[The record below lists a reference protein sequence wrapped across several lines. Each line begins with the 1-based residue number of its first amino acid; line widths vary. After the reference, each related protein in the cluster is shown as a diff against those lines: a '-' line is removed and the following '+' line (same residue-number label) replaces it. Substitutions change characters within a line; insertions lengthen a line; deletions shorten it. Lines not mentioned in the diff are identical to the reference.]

1 MFRLLLFD
9 IDGTL
14 LWPGTVPKE
23 CMARA
28 MEEVFGS
35 RGNVAKYSFAGKTDL
50 RIVTD
55 VMTQAGYAV
64 SQVQGRME
72 EVLARYISLL
82 GESLRPEGMTLYRG
96 TRPLLETL
104 RTIPGV
110 ALGLVT
116 GNVETGAR
124 IKLGQFGLNEFFETG
139 AFGNDSIDRDDLP
152 GIALRRAQ
160 TRYQVEIPA
169 AQVVV
174 IGDSVYDV
182 RSARACAARAVA
194 VATGHTTREVL
205 ATEGPDCLLDN
216 LDCTEEAVAALL
228 EAVPEKSV
236 QM

>member
-23 CMARA
+23 CMACA

-35 RGNVAKYSFAGKTDL
+35 RGDVAKYAFAGKTDL

-55 VMTQAGYAV
+55 IMTQDGYAG

-82 GESLRPEGMTLYRG
+82 GESLRPEGMTLYGG
-96 TRPLLETL
+96 TRPLLEAL

-116 GNVETGAR
+116 GNVEAGAR

-160 TRYQVEIPA
+160 TRYQQKISA

-182 RSARACAARAVA
+182 RSARACGARAVA

-205 ATEGPDCLLDN
+205 VAEEPDCLLDN

-228 EAVPEKSV
+228 EVVPEKSV